1 MIIDLILIWI
11 IVVIIVDIS
20 GINTTVNQVLNILF
34 DKEKK
39 RINIKLCDFCINWW
53 LSLLYIICMNQVSL
67 VNIAVILGLSTL
79 APILSNLIWNIRDI
93 LTKIINFM
101 V

>member
-20 GINTTVNQVLNILF
+20 GINTTVNKVLNILF
-34 DKEKK
+34 DKEKN

-53 LSLLYIICMNQVSL
+53 LGLLYIICMNQFSL
-67 VNIAVILGLSTL
+67 VNIAVILVLSTL

>member
-1 MIIDLILIWI
+1 MIIDLILVWI

-53 LSLLYIICMNQVSL
+53 LGLLYIICMNQFSL
-67 VNIAVILGLSTL
+67 VNIAVILVLSTL

>member
-11 IVVIIVDIS
+11 IIVIIVDIS

-53 LSLLYIICMNQVSL
+53 VGLLYIICMNQFSL
-67 VNIAVILGLSTL
+67 VNIAVILVLSTL
-79 APILSNLIWNIRDI
+79 APILSSLIWNIRDV
-93 LTKIINFM
+93 LTNIINFM

>member
-53 LSLLYIICMNQVSL
+53 LGLLYIICMNQVSL

>member
-1 MIIDLILIWI
+1 MIIDLILVWI

-39 RINIKLCDFCINWW
+39 RINIKLCDLCINWW
-53 LSLLYIICMNQVSL
+53 LGLLYIICMNQFSL
-67 VNIAVILGLSTL
+67 VNIAVILVLSTL

>member
-34 DKEKK
+34 DKEKN

-53 LSLLYIICMNQVSL
+53 LGLLYIICMNQFSL
-67 VNIAVILGLSTL
+67 FNIAVILVLSTL
-79 APILSNLIWNIRDI
+79 APILSNLIWNIRDF

>member
-20 GINTTVNQVLNILF
+20 GINTTVNKVLNILF

-53 LSLLYIICMNQVSL
+53 LSLLYIICMNQFSL
-67 VNIAVILGLSTL
+67 VNIAVILVLSTL

>member
-53 LSLLYIICMNQVSL
+53 LGLLYIICMNQFSL
-67 VNIAVILGLSTL
+67 VNIAVILVLSTL

>member
-39 RINIKLCDFCINWW
+39 RININLCDFCINWW
-53 LSLLYIICMNQVSL
+53 LGLLYIICMNQFSL
-67 VNIAVILGLSTL
+67 FNIAVILVLSTL
-79 APILSNLIWNIRDI
+79 APILSNLIWNIRDV

>member
-53 LSLLYIICMNQVSL
+53 VGLLYIICMNQFSL
-67 VNIAVILGLSTL
+67 VNIAVILVLSTL
-79 APILSNLIWNIRDI
+79 APILSNLIWNIRDF

>member
-39 RINIKLCDFCINWW
+39 RININLCDFCINWW
-53 LSLLYIICMNQVSL
+53 LGLLYIICMNQFSL
-67 VNIAVILGLSTL
+67 FNIAVILVLSTL
-79 APILSNLIWNIRDI
+79 APILSNLIWNIRDV

-101 V
+101 L

>member
-34 DKEKK
+34 DKEKTFDD
-39 RINIKLCDFCINWW
+39 INSVKL
-53 LSLLYIICMNQVSL
+53 
-67 VNIAVILGLSTL
+67 TL
-79 APILSNLIWNIRDI
+79 KATRESFDNKENYKDLAELNKQI
-93 LTKIINFM
+93 
-101 V
+101 

>member
-53 LSLLYIICMNQVSL
+53 LGLLYIICMNQFSL
-67 VNIAVILGLSTL
+67 VNIAVILVLSTL
-79 APILSNLIWNIRDI
+79 APILSNLIWNIRDV